1 MARGRPP
8 LPVGTWG
15 EIRTYQRKK
24 GWIARALFRDFDG
37 RTREVSRTGKTKG
50 AAKSAL
56 TEALTKRTAPIEGA
70 EIEPSTQLSVICER
84 YHAHK
89 IKQEKWAITTQRRY
103 REVLDTYITPRIGGL
118 RASEITVGRLE
129 AFFQAVSDEIGPPS
143 AKHCRSF
150 LSGALG
156 MAVRHGALTAN
167 PVRETEVM
175 DTQAKEIHT
184 LELEQIAELRKIAI
198 LRDQPSGTAGRN
210 SMPSTAAIVD
220 TLLGTGARIGE
231 VLAIRKQED
240 LDLTAGTVRIS
251 GTVIRDQNGKMVRQ
265 DHTKNRTVRILQ
277 LPRFTLDTLTIY
289 TPTVP
294 PTFEDLLF
302 PSTVGTVRDPNNFRK
317 VWRKMIEKAELP
329 KGVTPHT
336 LRKTVA
342 TAIDRET
349 DLRSAASQLGDD
361 ERTAAKHYVK
371 RDIMGP
377 DVATLLQGLV
387 APPMKI
393 VKGSSA

>member
-1 MARGRPP
+1 M
-8 LPVGTWG
+8 GTWG
-15 EIRTYQRKK
+15 EIRTYRREH

-37 RTREVSRTGKTKG
+37 RTREVSRTGRTKG
-50 AAKSAL
+50 AAKAAL

-70 EIEPSTQLSVICER
+70 EIDPSTQLSVICER

-89 IKQEKWAITTQRRY
+89 IKQDKWAITTQRRY
-103 REVLDTYITPRIGGL
+103 REVLDTYIVPRIGGL

-129 AFFQAVSDEIGPPS
+129 AFFQSVSDEIGPPS

-175 DTQAKEIHT
+175 DVQVKEIQT

-198 LRDQPSGTAGRN
+198 LRDQPTGTAGRN
-210 SMPSTAAIVD
+210 SSPSTSAIVD
-220 TLLGTGARIGE
+220 TMLGTGARIGE
-231 VLAIRKQED
+231 VLGIRKQD
-240 LDLTAGTVRIS
+240 LDLEAGTVTIS
-251 GTVIRDQNGKMVRQ
+251 GTVIRDQTGKMIRQ
-265 DHTKNRTVRILQ
+265 DHTKNKTVRVLQ

-289 TPTVP
+289 APTVP

-317 VWRKMIEKAELP
+317 VWRKLIEKAGLP

-361 ERTAAKHYVK
+361 ERTAARHYIK

-377 DVATLLQGLV
+377 DVAALLQGLV